1 MWKGSRGV
9 GCEMLQKKL
18 RSHRTQPVAALYARW
33 VLGTLARAEAVS
45 AENECPTLEQ
55 FQVYFLCSS
64 SSSSCSCSCCY
75 CCCPLLLDLRKPFDL
90 KCDPAWLLYSC
101 RWSFKGKVDI
111 VEREWWKQTV
121 MSFITIIWRTY
132 MNLLHTWQKILDDK
146 ISTAC
151 RTSIIDV
158 ETVLMKA
165 AEKIAEQQ

>member
-1 MWKGSRGV
+1 
-9 GCEMLQKKL
+9 MLQKKL

-90 KCDPAWLLYSC
+90 KCDPGCCTLAVEAS
-101 RWSFKGKVDI
+101 KGKWTLSNVNGGS
-111 VEREWWKQTV
+111 RQLCHSSQ
-121 MSFITIIWRTY
+121 SFGGHI
-132 MNLLHTWQKILDDK
+132 
-146 ISTAC
+146 
-151 RTSIIDV
+151 
-158 ETVLMKA
+158 
-165 AEKIAEQQ
+165 